1 MTKEI
6 NKSLTVG
13 TLRLSVMISSD
24 EANEIIK
31 NSKGVIA
38 KKLKRYMWKVLYE
51 GAKKMLQEIN
61 KPLEK

>member
-13 TLRLSVMISSD
+13 TLKLSIMISSD

-38 KKLKRYMWKVLYE
+38 KKLKRYVWKVLYE
-51 GAKKMLQEIN
+51 GAKKM
-61 KPLEK
+61 

>member
-13 TLRLSVMISSD
+13 TLKLSVMISSD

-38 KKLKRYMWKVLYE
+38 KQLKRYMWKVLYE

>member
-1 MTKEI
+1 MAKDI
-6 NKSLTVG
+6 DKKLTVG
-13 TLRLSVMISSD
+13 TLKFTIMISSD

-51 GAKKMLQEIN
+51 GAKKMLQEVN
-61 KPLEK
+61 KPIEK

>member
-13 TLRLSVMISSD
+13 TLKLSVMISSD

-38 KKLKRYMWKVLYE
+38 KKFKRYMWKVLYE

>member
-13 TLRLSVMISSD
+13 TLKLNIMISSD

-38 KKLKRYMWKVLYE
+38 KKLKRYMWKV
-51 GAKKMLQEIN
+51 
-61 KPLEK
+61 